1 LKPKRKILKYILTAL
16 VVFGIAWYISA
27 YRYQLML
34 IRGESMLPAYH
45 DLQIVLLQKRNDDY
59 RAGDVIAFYSE
70 GVSSVVVKRI
80 VGLPGDS
87 VRIEAGVL
95 YVNGAVCER
104 YRDVYF
110 SEAGSLA
117 ETVTLRA
124 DQYIVIGD
132 NIERSRDSRFEEIG
146 IVERENIL
154 GKVL

>member
-34 IRGESMLPAYH
+34 I